1 VTLARPMAATK
12 VRRTSLSVA
21 EFDSTDKDVRRTEE
35 IAHEETNA
43 NGGHG
48 SNTIDTP
55 ISVPNCPQI
64 TQIHADERL
73 DVAIC
78 VNLRDL
84 RASFLISGSAFRIST
99 NARTVRKLWRLVV
112 HSASR
117 ELKFQNTPPRPELVF
132 YSSLTSAQHGDRR
145 FCTGL
150 HFLCRSERDSDAL
163 GVLATSAPAKPES
176 RVRKLVFMGSF

>member
-1 VTLARPMAATK
+1 MINVEIKRRVRRGLARPVAATK

-35 IAHEETNA
+35 VAHEATKA

-48 SNTIDTP
+48 SNTIETP
-55 ISVPNCPQI
+55 IPVPNCPQI

-84 RASFLISGSAFRIST
+84 RASFLISGFAIRIST
-99 NARTVRKLWRLVV
+99 NARTVR
-112 HSASR
+112 
-117 ELKFQNTPPRPELVF
+117 EL
-132 YSSLTSAQHGDRR
+132 
-145 FCTGL
+145 
-150 HFLCRSERDSDAL
+150 
-163 GVLATSAPAKPES
+163 
-176 RVRKLVFMGSF
+176 